1 MVHLCES
8 RGIPVYR
15 LTNIAKEMDAFS
27 ARDGP
32 QPFIFTSRKKTPE
45 RKRFDIAHELGHLV
59 LHHNTKV
66 GENVQQ
72 ERRADAFATEFLIPQ
87 VALKAYLPKLP
98 NLAAI
103 FEFKATCR
111 VSALTTVVSLHR
123 AGVVSDA
130 TYKRRCAA
138 FNQRGYKEGEPD
150 GIPHFE
156 RSRIFDMSSTKT
168 TPSFGLV
175 RTWHTCLTCRGM

>member
-8 RGIPVYR
+8 RGIPVYG

-66 GENVQQ
+66 GETSNKRGGQM
-72 ERRADAFATEFLIPQ
+72 RL
-87 VALKAYLPKLP
+87 LP
-98 NLAAI
+98 N
-103 FEFKATCR
+103 
-111 VSALTTVVSLHR
+111 SSSLR
-123 AGVVSDA
+123 
-130 TYKRRCAA
+130 
-138 FNQRGYKEGEPD
+138 
-150 GIPHFE
+150 
-156 RSRIFDMSSTKT
+156 
-168 TPSFGLV
+168 
-175 RTWHTCLTCRGM
+175 